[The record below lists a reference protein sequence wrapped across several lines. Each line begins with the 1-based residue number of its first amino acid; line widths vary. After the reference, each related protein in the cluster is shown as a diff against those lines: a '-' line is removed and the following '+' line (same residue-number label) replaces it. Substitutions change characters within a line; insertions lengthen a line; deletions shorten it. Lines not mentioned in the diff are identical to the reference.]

1 MTKKTKKEISAVMPE
16 KVYNFCGKKKLILAI
31 VIGVVAALIV
41 GLIVR
46 GINLSI
52 EFKGGTEI
60 TYNYTGDIDANDV
73 KKAVDDLTDAPV
85 SVKLGKAIGTDD
97 KSQVIIAYT
106 SSETFDVSTD
116 YSLNFKYSG
125 EISDADLEE
134 AVSAFFGSD
143 IEEAIVEINEL
154 PDGTPGFT
162 VSFTKESF
170 TNDET
175 KDLTTAFTE
184 KLPDNEI
191 EFVDSV
197 NKVHPNALT
206 ERLTSTFP
214 DNNFESPSVNN
225 VSSTTAREALIKCIV
240 AVIFAAVV
248 IIIYI
253 AIRFR
258 KIGGWSAGV
267 CSVFALCHD
276 LLTAIAV
283 SILFGFEFD
292 KNTVAVLLT
301 ILGYSINNT
310 IVIYDRIRENR
321 TIFPKASLNERI
333 NISCTQSLTRSIR
346 TSVTTISTMLIISIV
361 VFVTG
366 YHSLLSFSVPLMF
379 GLISGTYSSIFVAP
393 VTWSWMKNR
402 KKAKESGTKDEKKSS

>member
-1 MTKKTKKEISAVMPE
+1 MPA
-16 KVYNFCGKKKLILAI
+16 KVYNFCGKKKMILGIAI
-31 VIGVVAALIV
+31 AVIVAFIV

-46 GINLSI
+46 GVNLSI
-52 EFKGGTEI
+52 DFKGGSEI
-60 TYNYTGDIDANDV
+60 SYSYTGDIDANDV
-73 KKAVDDLTDAPV
+73 KDAVDDLIESNV
-85 SVKLGKAIGTDD
+85 NVKLGKAIGDDD
-97 KSQVIIAYT
+97 KSQIIIAYT

-116 YSLNFKYSG
+116 YSYNFSYTG
-125 EISDADLEE
+125 EITADEISKAGEIIKGVDAN
-134 AVSAFFGSD
+134 
-143 IEEAIVEINEL
+143 IELSEPAE
-154 PDGTPGFT
+154 GTNILT
-162 VSFTKESF
+162 VNFTKENFSD
-170 TNDET
+170 TELET
-175 KDLTTAFTE
+175 LTATLSE
-184 KLPDNEI
+184 KFAGKEI
-191 EFVDSV
+191 TFVDSV

-206 ERLTSTFP
+206 ERLMEKFP
-214 DNNFESPSVNN
+214 ENNIDSPNVNN
-225 VSSTTAREALIKCIV
+225 VSSSTAREALIKCLV
-240 AVIFAAVV
+240 AVIFAAIV

-258 KIGGWSAGV
+258 KIGGWSAGL
-267 CSVFALCHD
+267 CSIFALCHD
-276 LLTAIAV
+276 LVVAIAV

-321 TIFPKASLNERI
+321 SLFPKTTLSERI

-346 TSVTTISTMLIISIV
+346 TSITTISTMLIISVV

-393 VTWSWMKNR
+393 VTWSWMKNKAKA
-402 KKAKESGTKDEKKSS
+402 KKAAAKEK

>member
-1 MTKKTKKEISAVMPE
+1 MPA
-16 KVYNFCGKKKLILAI
+16 KVYNFCGKKKMILGIAI
-31 VIGVVAALIV
+31 AVIVAFIV

-46 GINLSI
+46 GVNLSI
-52 EFKGGTEI
+52 DFKGGSEI
-60 TYNYTGDIDANDV
+60 SYSYTGDIDANDV
-73 KKAVDDLTDAPV
+73 KDAVDDLIESNV
-85 SVKLGKAIGTDD
+85 NVKLGKAIGDDD
-97 KSQVIIAYT
+97 KSQIIIAYT

-116 YSLNFKYSG
+116 YSYNFSYTG
-125 EISDADLEE
+125 EITADEISKAGEIIKGVDAN
-134 AVSAFFGSD
+134 
-143 IEEAIVEINEL
+143 IELSEPAE
-154 PDGTPGFT
+154 GTNILT
-162 VSFTKESF
+162 VNFTKENFSD
-170 TNDET
+170 TELET
-175 KDLTTAFTE
+175 LTATLTE
-184 KLPDNEI
+184 KFAGKEI
-191 EFVDSV
+191 TFVDSV

-206 ERLTSTFP
+206 ERLMEKFP
-214 DNNFESPSVNN
+214 ENNIDSPNVNN
-225 VSSTTAREALIKCIV
+225 VSSSTAREALIKCLV
-240 AVIFAAVV
+240 AVIFAAIV

-258 KIGGWSAGV
+258 KIGGWSAGL
-267 CSVFALCHD
+267 CSIFALCHD
-276 LLTAIAV
+276 LVVAIAV

-321 TIFPKASLNERI
+321 SLFPKATLSERI

-346 TSVTTISTMLIISIV
+346 TSITTISTMLIISVV

-393 VTWSWMKNR
+393 VTWSWMKNKAKA
-402 KKAKESGTKDEKKSS
+402 KKAAAKEK

>member
-1 MTKKTKKEISAVMPE
+1 MTKKIKKETAAVMPE

-46 GINLSI
+46 GVNLSI

-60 TYNYTGDIDANDV
+60 SYNYTGEINANDV

-85 SVKLGKAIGTDD
+85 NVKLGKAIGTDD

-106 SSETFDVSTD
+106 SSENFDVSTD
-116 YSLNFKYSG
+116 YALNYKYSG
-125 EISDADLEE
+125 EIDESSLKASVTEY
-134 AVSAFFGSD
+134 FGNSID
-143 IEEAIVEINEL
+143 NAEVEINEL
-154 PDGTPGFT
+154 SDKTTGFT
-162 VSFTKESF
+162 VRFTKESF
-170 TNDET
+170 ATSDRE
-175 KDLTTAFTE
+175 DLTTAFTE

-191 EFVDSV
+191 EYVDSD
-197 NKVHPNALT
+197 NTVHPNALT
-206 ERLTSTFP
+206 ERLTNTFP
-214 DNNFESPSVNN
+214 DNNFENPSVNN
-225 VSSTTAREALIKCIV
+225 VSSTTAREALFKCIV

-276 LLTAIAV
+276 LLAAITV

-333 NISCTQSLTRSIR
+333 NISCTQSMTRSIR
-346 TSVTTISTMLIISIV
+346 TSITTISTMLIISIV

-402 KKAKESGTKDEKKSS
+402 KKSKNDSKQ

>member
-1 MTKKTKKEISAVMPE
+1 MTKKTKKEVAAIMPA
-16 KVYNFCGKKKLILAI
+16 KVYNFCGKKKMILGI
-31 VIGVVAALIV
+31 VIAVTAALIV
-41 GLIVR
+41 GIIVR
-46 GINLSI
+46 GVNLSI
-52 EFKGGTEI
+52 DFKGGSEI
-60 TYNYTGDIDANDV
+60 SYSYTGDIEANDV
-73 KKAVDDLTDAPV
+73 KDAVDDLIDSNVT
-85 SVKLGKAIGTDD
+85 VKLGKAIGDDD
-97 KSQVIIAYT
+97 KNQIIIAYT

-116 YSLNFKYSG
+116 YRYNYSYTG
-125 EISDADLEE
+125 EISADALQNSGELI
-134 AVSAFFGSD
+134 SGTPTD
-143 IEEAIVEINEL
+143 IELSETD
-154 PDGTPGFT
+154 DGTQILT
-162 VSFTKESF
+162 VVFTKETFSDSEAEML
-170 TNDET
+170 TET
-175 KDLTTAFTE
+175 LNE
-184 KLPDNEI
+184 KFSGNAVA
-191 EFVDSV
+191 FVDSV

-206 ERLTSTFP
+206 ERLMNKFP
-214 DNNFESPSVNN
+214 DNNIDSPNVNN
-225 VSSTTAREALIKCIV
+225 VSSNTAREALIKCLV
-240 AVIFAAVV
+240 AVIFAAIV

-258 KIGGWSAGV
+258 KIGGWSAGL

-276 LLTAIAV
+276 LIVAVAV

-321 TIFPKASLNERI
+321 SLFPKATLSERI

-346 TSVTTISTMLIISIV
+346 TSITTISTMLIISIV

-393 VTWSWMKNR
+393 VTWSWMKNKEKA
-402 KKAKESGTKDEKKSS
+402 KKAAAKEK

>member
-1 MTKKTKKEISAVMPE
+1 MPA
-16 KVYNFCGKKKLILAI
+16 KVYNFCGKKKMILGIAI
-31 VIGVVAALIV
+31 AVIVAFIV

-46 GINLSI
+46 GVNLSI
-52 EFKGGTEI
+52 DFKGGSEI
-60 TYNYTGDIDANDV
+60 SYSYTGDIDANDV
-73 KKAVDDLTDAPV
+73 KDAVDDLIESNV
-85 SVKLGKAIGTDD
+85 NVKLGKAIGDDD
-97 KSQVIIAYT
+97 KSQIIIAYT

-116 YSLNFKYSG
+116 YSYNFSYTG
-125 EISDADLEE
+125 EITADDISKAGEIIKGVDAN
-134 AVSAFFGSD
+134 
-143 IEEAIVEINEL
+143 IELSEPAE
-154 PDGTPGFT
+154 GTNILT
-162 VSFTKESF
+162 VNFTKENFSD
-170 TNDET
+170 TELET
-175 KDLTTAFTE
+175 LTATLTE
-184 KLPDNEI
+184 KFAGKEI
-191 EFVDSV
+191 SFVDSV

-206 ERLTSTFP
+206 ERLMEKFP
-214 DNNFESPSVNN
+214 ENNIDSPNVNN
-225 VSSTTAREALIKCIV
+225 VSSSTAREALIKCLV
-240 AVIFAAVV
+240 AVIFAAIV

-258 KIGGWSAGV
+258 KIGGWSAGL
-267 CSVFALCHD
+267 CSIFALCHD
-276 LLTAIAV
+276 LVVAIAV

-321 TIFPKASLNERI
+321 SLFPKATLSERI

-346 TSVTTISTMLIISIV
+346 TSITTISTMLIISVV

-402 KKAKESGTKDEKKSS
+402 AKAKKAAAKEK

>member
-1 MTKKTKKEISAVMPE
+1 MPA
-16 KVYNFCGKKKLILAI
+16 KVYNFCGKKKMILGIAI
-31 VIGVVAALIV
+31 AVIVAFIV

-46 GINLSI
+46 GVNLSI
-52 EFKGGTEI
+52 DFKGGSEI
-60 TYNYTGDIDANDV
+60 SYSYTGDIDANDV
-73 KKAVDDLTDAPV
+73 KDAVDDLIESNV
-85 SVKLGKAIGTDD
+85 NVKLGKAIGDDD
-97 KSQVIIAYT
+97 KSQIIIAYT

-116 YSLNFKYSG
+116 YSYNFSYTG
-125 EISDADLEE
+125 EITADDISKAGEIIKGVDAN
-134 AVSAFFGSD
+134 
-143 IEEAIVEINEL
+143 IELSEPAE
-154 PDGTPGFT
+154 GTNILT
-162 VSFTKESF
+162 VNFTKENFSD
-170 TNDET
+170 TELET
-175 KDLTTAFTE
+175 LTATLTE
-184 KLPDNEI
+184 KFAGKEI
-191 EFVDSV
+191 TFVDSV

-206 ERLTSTFP
+206 ERLMEKFP
-214 DNNFESPSVNN
+214 ENNIDSPNVNN
-225 VSSTTAREALIKCIV
+225 VSSSTAREALIKCLV
-240 AVIFAAVV
+240 AVIFAALV

-258 KIGGWSAGV
+258 KIGGWSAGL
-267 CSVFALCHD
+267 CSIFALCHD
-276 LLTAIAV
+276 LVVAIAV

-321 TIFPKASLNERI
+321 SLFPKATLSERI

-346 TSVTTISTMLIISIV
+346 TSVTTISTMLIISVV

-402 KKAKESGTKDEKKSS
+402 AKAKKAAAKEK

>member
-1 MTKKTKKEISAVMPE
+1 MTKKSKKEIAALMPA
-16 KVYNFCGKKKLILAI
+16 KVYNFCGKKKMILGIAI
-31 VIGVVAALIV
+31 AVIVAFIV

-46 GINLSI
+46 GVNLSI
-52 EFKGGTEI
+52 DFKGGSEI
-60 TYNYTGDIDANDV
+60 SYSYTGDISANDV
-73 KKAVDDLTDAPV
+73 ADAVDDLIESKV
-85 SVKLGKAIGTDD
+85 NVKLGSSIGDDD
-97 KSQVIIAYT
+97 KKQIIIAYT

-116 YSLNFKYSG
+116 YSYNFSYTG
-125 EISDADLEE
+125 EITADDINKAGELIKGVDAN
-134 AVSAFFGSD
+134 
-143 IEEAIVEINEL
+143 IELSEPAE
-154 PDGTPGFT
+154 GTNILT
-162 VSFTKESF
+162 VNFTKENFS
-170 TNDET
+170 TDEAEA
-175 KDLTTAFTE
+175 LTATLTE
-184 KLPDNEI
+184 KFTGKEI
-191 EFVDSV
+191 KFVDSV

-206 ERLTSTFP
+206 ERLMEKFP
-214 DNNFESPSVNN
+214 ENNIDEPNINN
-225 VSSTTAREALIKCIV
+225 VSSSTAREALLKCLV
-240 AVIFAAVV
+240 AVLFAAVV

-258 KIGGWSAGV
+258 KIGGWSAGL
-267 CSVFALCHD
+267 CSIFALCHD
-276 LLTAIAV
+276 LVVAIAV
-283 SILFGFEFD
+283 TIIFGFEFD

-321 TIFPKASLNERI
+321 TIFPKASLSERI

-346 TSVTTISTMLIISIV
+346 TSITTISTMLIISVV

-402 KKAKESGTKDEKKSS
+402 KKAKKSAEKKK

>member
-1 MTKKTKKEISAVMPE
+1 MPA
-16 KVYNFCGKKKLILAI
+16 KVYNFCGKKKMILGIAI
-31 VIGVVAALIV
+31 AVIVAFIV

-46 GINLSI
+46 GVNLSI
-52 EFKGGTEI
+52 DFKGGSEI
-60 TYNYTGDIDANDV
+60 SYSYTGDIDANDV
-73 KKAVDDLTDAPV
+73 KDAVDDLIESNV
-85 SVKLGKAIGTDD
+85 NVKLGKAIGDDD
-97 KSQVIIAYT
+97 KSQIIIAYT

-116 YSLNFKYSG
+116 YSYNFSYTG
-125 EISDADLEE
+125 EITADEISKAGEIIKGVDAN
-134 AVSAFFGSD
+134 
-143 IEEAIVEINEL
+143 IELSEPAE
-154 PDGTPGFT
+154 GTNILT
-162 VSFTKESF
+162 VNFTKENFSD
-170 TNDET
+170 TELET
-175 KDLTTAFTE
+175 LTATLTE
-184 KLPDNEI
+184 KFAGKEI
-191 EFVDSV
+191 TFVDSV

-206 ERLTSTFP
+206 ERLMEKFP
-214 DNNFESPSVNN
+214 ENNIDSPNVNN
-225 VSSTTAREALIKCIV
+225 VSSSTAREALIKCLV
-240 AVIFAAVV
+240 AVIFAAIV

-258 KIGGWSAGV
+258 KIGGWSAGL
-267 CSVFALCHD
+267 CSIFALCHD
-276 LLTAIAV
+276 LVVAVAV

-321 TIFPKASLNERI
+321 SLFPKATLSERI

-346 TSVTTISTMLIISIV
+346 TSITTISTMLIISVV

-402 KKAKESGTKDEKKSS
+402 AKAKKAAAKEK

>member
-1 MTKKTKKEISAVMPE
+1 MPA
-16 KVYNFCGKKKLILAI
+16 KVYNFCGKKKMILGIAI
-31 VIGVVAALIV
+31 AVIVAFIV

-46 GINLSI
+46 GVNLSI
-52 EFKGGTEI
+52 DFKGGSEI
-60 TYNYTGDIDANDV
+60 SYSYTGDIEANDV
-73 KKAVDDLTDAPV
+73 KDAVDDLIESNV
-85 SVKLGKAIGTDD
+85 NVKLGKAIGDDD
-97 KSQVIIAYT
+97 KSQIIIAYT

-116 YSLNFKYSG
+116 YSYNFSYTG
-125 EISDADLEE
+125 EITADDISKAGEIIKGVDAN
-134 AVSAFFGSD
+134 
-143 IEEAIVEINEL
+143 IELSEPAE
-154 PDGTPGFT
+154 GTNILT
-162 VSFTKESF
+162 VNFTKENFSD
-170 TNDET
+170 TELET
-175 KDLTTAFTE
+175 LTATLTE
-184 KLPDNEI
+184 KFAGKEI
-191 EFVDSV
+191 TFVDSV

-206 ERLTSTFP
+206 ERLMEKFP
-214 DNNFESPSVNN
+214 ENNIDSPNVNN
-225 VSSTTAREALIKCIV
+225 VSSSTAREALIKCLV
-240 AVIFAAVV
+240 AVIFAAIV

-258 KIGGWSAGV
+258 KIGGWSAGL
-267 CSVFALCHD
+267 CSIFALCHD
-276 LLTAIAV
+276 LVVAIAV

-321 TIFPKASLNERI
+321 SLFPKATLSERI

-346 TSVTTISTMLIISIV
+346 TSITTISTMLIISVV

-393 VTWSWMKNR
+393 VTWSWMKNKAKA
-402 KKAKESGTKDEKKSS
+402 KKAAAKEK

>member
-1 MTKKTKKEISAVMPE
+1 MPA
-16 KVYNFCGKKKLILAI
+16 KVYNFCGKKKMILGIAI
-31 VIGVVAALIV
+31 AVIVAFIV

-46 GINLSI
+46 GVNLSI
-52 EFKGGTEI
+52 DFKGGSEI
-60 TYNYTGDIDANDV
+60 SYSYTGDIDANDV
-73 KKAVDDLTDAPV
+73 KDAVDDLIESNV
-85 SVKLGKAIGTDD
+85 NVKLGKAIGDDD
-97 KSQVIIAYT
+97 KSQIIIAYT

-116 YSLNFKYSG
+116 YSYNFSYTG
-125 EISDADLEE
+125 EITADEISKAGEIIKGVDAN
-134 AVSAFFGSD
+134 
-143 IEEAIVEINEL
+143 IELSEPAE
-154 PDGTPGFT
+154 GTNILT
-162 VSFTKESF
+162 VNFTKENFSD
-170 TNDET
+170 TELET
-175 KDLTTAFTE
+175 LTATLTE
-184 KLPDNEI
+184 KFTGKEI
-191 EFVDSV
+191 TFVDSV

-206 ERLTSTFP
+206 ERLMEKFP
-214 DNNFESPSVNN
+214 ENNIDSPNVNN
-225 VSSTTAREALIKCIV
+225 VSSSTAREALIKCLV
-240 AVIFAAVV
+240 AVIFAAIV

-258 KIGGWSAGV
+258 KIGGWSAGL
-267 CSVFALCHD
+267 CSIFALCHD
-276 LLTAIAV
+276 LVVAIAV

-321 TIFPKASLNERI
+321 SLFPKATLSERI

-346 TSVTTISTMLIISIV
+346 TSITTISTMLIISVV

-402 KKAKESGTKDEKKSS
+402 AKAKKAAAKEK

>member
-1 MTKKTKKEISAVMPE
+1 MPA
-16 KVYNFCGKKKLILAI
+16 KVYNFCGKKKMILGIAI
-31 VIGVVAALIV
+31 AVIVAFIV

-46 GINLSI
+46 GVNLSI
-52 EFKGGTEI
+52 DFKGGSEI
-60 TYNYTGDIDANDV
+60 SYSYTGDIDANDV
-73 KKAVDDLTDAPV
+73 KDAVDDLIESNV
-85 SVKLGKAIGTDD
+85 NVKLGKAIGDDD
-97 KSQVIIAYT
+97 KSQIIIAYT

-116 YSLNFKYSG
+116 YSYNFSYTG
-125 EISDADLEE
+125 EITADDISKAGEIIKGVDANIELSEPAE
-134 AVSAFFGSD
+134 GTNILTVNFTKENFSD
-143 IEEAIVEINEL
+143 IEL
-154 PDGTPGFT
+154 
-162 VSFTKESF
+162 
-170 TNDET
+170 ET
-175 KDLTTAFTE
+175 LTATLTE
-184 KLPDNEI
+184 KFTGKEI
-191 EFVDSV
+191 TFVDSV

-206 ERLTSTFP
+206 ERLMEKFP
-214 DNNFESPSVNN
+214 ENNIDSPNVNN
-225 VSSTTAREALIKCIV
+225 VSSSTAREALIKCLV
-240 AVIFAAVV
+240 AVIFAAIV

-258 KIGGWSAGV
+258 KIGGWSAGL
-267 CSVFALCHD
+267 CSIFALCHD
-276 LLTAIAV
+276 LVVAIAV

-321 TIFPKASLNERI
+321 SLFPKTTLSERI

-346 TSVTTISTMLIISIV
+346 TSITTISTMLIISVV

-393 VTWSWMKNR
+393 VTWSWMKNKAKA
-402 KKAKESGTKDEKKSS
+402 KKAAAKEK

>member
-1 MTKKTKKEISAVMPE
+1 MTKKTKKEVAAIMPA
-16 KVYNFCGKKKLILAI
+16 KVYNFCGKKKMILGI
-31 VIGVVAALIV
+31 VIAVTAALIV
-41 GLIVR
+41 GIIVR
-46 GINLSI
+46 GVNLSI
-52 EFKGGTEI
+52 DFKGGSEI
-60 TYNYTGDIDANDV
+60 SYSYTGDIEANDV
-73 KKAVDDLTDAPV
+73 KDAVDDLIDSNVT
-85 SVKLGKAIGTDD
+85 VKLGKAIGDDD
-97 KSQVIIAYT
+97 KNQIIIAYT

-116 YSLNFKYSG
+116 YRYNYSYTG
-125 EISDADLEE
+125 EISADALQNSGELI
-134 AVSAFFGSD
+134 SGTPTD
-143 IEEAIVEINEL
+143 IELSETD
-154 PDGTPGFT
+154 DGTQILT
-162 VSFTKESF
+162 VVFTKETFSDSEAEML
-170 TNDET
+170 TET
-175 KDLTTAFTE
+175 LNE
-184 KLPDNEI
+184 KFSGNAVA
-191 EFVDSV
+191 FVDSV

-206 ERLTSTFP
+206 ERLMNKFP
-214 DNNFESPSVNN
+214 DNNIDSPNVNN
-225 VSSTTAREALIKCIV
+225 VSSNTAREALIKCLV
-240 AVIFAAVV
+240 AVIFAAIV

-258 KIGGWSAGV
+258 KIGGWSAGL

-276 LLTAIAV
+276 LIVAVAV

-321 TIFPKASLNERI
+321 SLFPKATLSERI

-346 TSVTTISTMLIISIV
+346 TSITTISTMLIISVV

-393 VTWSWMKNR
+393 VTWSWMKNKEKA
-402 KKAKESGTKDEKKSS
+402 KKAAAKEK

>member
-1 MTKKTKKEISAVMPE
+1 MPA
-16 KVYNFCGKKKLILAI
+16 KVYNFCGKKKMILGIAI
-31 VIGVVAALIV
+31 AVIVAFIV

-46 GINLSI
+46 GVNLSI
-52 EFKGGTEI
+52 DFKGGSEI
-60 TYNYTGDIDANDV
+60 SYSYTGDIDANDV
-73 KKAVDDLTDAPV
+73 KDAVDDLIESNV
-85 SVKLGKAIGTDD
+85 NVKLGKAIGDDD
-97 KSQVIIAYT
+97 KSQIIIAYT

-116 YSLNFKYSG
+116 YSYNFSYTG
-125 EISDADLEE
+125 EITADEISKAGEIIKGVDAN
-134 AVSAFFGSD
+134 
-143 IEEAIVEINEL
+143 IELSEPAE
-154 PDGTPGFT
+154 GTNILT
-162 VSFTKESF
+162 VNFTKENFSD
-170 TNDET
+170 TELET
-175 KDLTTAFTE
+175 LTATLTE
-184 KLPDNEI
+184 KFAGKEI
-191 EFVDSV
+191 SFVDSV

-206 ERLTSTFP
+206 ERLMEKFP
-214 DNNFESPSVNN
+214 ENNIDSPNVNN
-225 VSSTTAREALIKCIV
+225 VSSSTAREALIKCLV
-240 AVIFAAVV
+240 AVIFAAIV

-258 KIGGWSAGV
+258 KIGGWSAGL
-267 CSVFALCHD
+267 CSIFALCHD
-276 LLTAIAV
+276 LVVAIAV

-321 TIFPKASLNERI
+321 SLFPKATLSERI

-346 TSVTTISTMLIISIV
+346 TSITTISTMLIISVV

-402 KKAKESGTKDEKKSS
+402 AKAKKAAAKEK

>member
-1 MTKKTKKEISAVMPE
+1 MPK
-16 KVYNFCGKKKLILAI
+16 KVYNFCGKKKMILVIAI
-31 VIGVVAALIV
+31 AVIAAFIV

-46 GINLSI
+46 GVNLSI
-52 EFKGGTEI
+52 DFKGGSEI
-60 TYNYTGDIDANDV
+60 SYSYTGDIDANDV
-73 KKAVDDLTDAPV
+73 RNAVDDLIESNV
-85 SVKLGKAIGTDD
+85 NVKLGKAIGDDD
-97 KSQVIIAYT
+97 KSQIIIAYT

-116 YSLNFKYSG
+116 YSYNFSYTG
-125 EISDADLEE
+125 EITADDANNAGELIKGV
-134 AVSAFFGSD
+134 ATN
-143 IEEAIVEINEL
+143 IELSEPAE
-154 PDGTPGFT
+154 GTNILT
-162 VSFTKESF
+162 VNFTKEAFS
-170 TNDET
+170 DSELET
-175 KDLTTAFTE
+175 LTATLTE
-184 KLPDNEI
+184 KFPDKEI
-191 EFVDSV
+191 AFVDSV

-206 ERLTSTFP
+206 ERLMEKFP
-214 DNNFESPSVNN
+214 DNNIDSPNVNN
-225 VSSTTAREALIKCIV
+225 VSSNTAREALLKCLV
-240 AVIFAAVV
+240 AVIFAALV

-258 KIGGWSAGV
+258 KIGGWSAGL
-267 CSVFALCHD
+267 CSIFALCHD
-276 LLTAIAV
+276 LVAAIAV

-321 TIFPKASLNERI
+321 SLFPKATLSERI

-346 TSVTTISTMLIISIV
+346 TSITTISTMLIISIV

-393 VTWSWMKNR
+393 VTWSWMKN
-402 KKAKESGTKDEKKSS
+402 KAKAKKSAAKEK

>member
-1 MTKKTKKEISAVMPE
+1 MPA
-16 KVYNFCGKKKLILAI
+16 KVYNFCGKKKMILGIAI
-31 VIGVVAALIV
+31 AVIVAFIV

-46 GINLSI
+46 GVNLSI
-52 EFKGGTEI
+52 DFKGGSEI
-60 TYNYTGDIDANDV
+60 SYSYTGDIEANDV
-73 KKAVDDLTDAPV
+73 KDAVDDLIESNV
-85 SVKLGKAIGTDD
+85 NVKLGKAIGDDD
-97 KSQVIIAYT
+97 KSQIIIAYT

-116 YSLNFKYSG
+116 YSYNFSYTG
-125 EISDADLEE
+125 EITADDISKAGEIIKGIDAN
-134 AVSAFFGSD
+134 
-143 IEEAIVEINEL
+143 IELSEPAE
-154 PDGTPGFT
+154 GTNILT
-162 VSFTKESF
+162 VNFTKENFSD
-170 TNDET
+170 TELET
-175 KDLTTAFTE
+175 LTATLTE
-184 KLPDNEI
+184 KFTGKEI
-191 EFVDSV
+191 TFVDSV

-206 ERLTSTFP
+206 ERLMEKFP
-214 DNNFESPSVNN
+214 ENNIDSPNVNN
-225 VSSTTAREALIKCIV
+225 VSSSTAREALIKCLV
-240 AVIFAAVV
+240 AVIFAAIV

-258 KIGGWSAGV
+258 KIGGWSAGL
-267 CSVFALCHD
+267 CSIFALCHD
-276 LLTAIAV
+276 LVVAIAV

-321 TIFPKASLNERI
+321 SLFPKATLSERI

-346 TSVTTISTMLIISIV
+346 TSITTISTMLIISVV

-402 KKAKESGTKDEKKSS
+402 AKAKKAAAKEK

>member
-1 MTKKTKKEISAVMPE
+1 MTKKSKKEIAALMPA
-16 KVYNFCGKKKLILAI
+16 KVYNFCGKKKMILGIAI
-31 VIGVVAALIV
+31 AVIVAFIV

-46 GINLSI
+46 GVNLSI
-52 EFKGGTEI
+52 DFKGGSEI
-60 TYNYTGDIDANDV
+60 SYSYTGDISANDV
-73 KKAVDDLTDAPV
+73 ADAVDDLIESKV
-85 SVKLGKAIGTDD
+85 NVKLGSSIGDDD
-97 KSQVIIAYT
+97 KKQIIIAYT

-116 YSLNFKYSG
+116 YSYNFSYTG
-125 EISDADLEE
+125 EITADDINKAGELIKGVDAN
-134 AVSAFFGSD
+134 
-143 IEEAIVEINEL
+143 IELSEPAE
-154 PDGTPGFT
+154 GTNILT
-162 VSFTKESF
+162 VNFTKENFS
-170 TNDET
+170 TDEAEA
-175 KDLTTAFTE
+175 LTATLTE
-184 KLPDNEI
+184 KFTGKEI
-191 EFVDSV
+191 KFVDSV

-206 ERLTSTFP
+206 ERLMEKFP
-214 DNNFESPSVNN
+214 ENNIDEPNINN
-225 VSSTTAREALIKCIV
+225 VSSSTAREALLKCLV
-240 AVIFAAVV
+240 AVIFAALV

-258 KIGGWSAGV
+258 KIGGWSAGL
-267 CSVFALCHD
+267 CSIFALCHD
-276 LLTAIAV
+276 LVVAIAV
-283 SILFGFEFD
+283 TIIFGFEFD

-321 TIFPKASLNERI
+321 TIFPKASLSERI

-346 TSVTTISTMLIISIV
+346 TSVTTISTMLIISVV

-402 KKAKESGTKDEKKSS
+402 EKAKKAAEKKK

>member
-1 MTKKTKKEISAVMPE
+1 MPA
-16 KVYNFCGKKKLILAI
+16 KVYNFCGKKKMILGIAI
-31 VIGVVAALIV
+31 AVIVAFIV

-46 GINLSI
+46 GVNLSI
-52 EFKGGTEI
+52 DFKGGSEI
-60 TYNYTGDIDANDV
+60 SYSYTGDIDANDV
-73 KKAVDDLTDAPV
+73 KDAVDDLIESNV
-85 SVKLGKAIGTDD
+85 NVKLGKAIGDDD
-97 KSQVIIAYT
+97 KSQIIIAYT

-116 YSLNFKYSG
+116 YSYNFSYTG
-125 EISDADLEE
+125 EITADEISKAGEIIKGVDAN
-134 AVSAFFGSD
+134 
-143 IEEAIVEINEL
+143 IELSEPAE
-154 PDGTPGFT
+154 GTNILT
-162 VSFTKESF
+162 VNFTKENFSD
-170 TNDET
+170 TELET
-175 KDLTTAFTE
+175 LTATLTE
-184 KLPDNEI
+184 KFAGKEI
-191 EFVDSV
+191 TFVDSV

-206 ERLTSTFP
+206 ERLMEKFP
-214 DNNFESPSVNN
+214 ENNIDSPNVNN
-225 VSSTTAREALIKCIV
+225 VSSSTAREALIKCLV
-240 AVIFAAVV
+240 AVIFAALV

-258 KIGGWSAGV
+258 KIGGWSAGL
-267 CSVFALCHD
+267 CSIFALCHD
-276 LLTAIAV
+276 LVVAIAV

-321 TIFPKASLNERI
+321 SLFPKATLSERI

-346 TSVTTISTMLIISIV
+346 TSVTTISTMLIISVV

-402 KKAKESGTKDEKKSS
+402 AKAKKAAAKEK

>member
-1 MTKKTKKEISAVMPE
+1 MTKKSKKEIAALMPA
-16 KVYNFCGKKKLILAI
+16 KVYNFCGKKKMILGIAI
-31 VIGVVAALIV
+31 AVIVAFIV

-46 GINLSI
+46 GVNLSI
-52 EFKGGTEI
+52 DFKGGSEI
-60 TYNYTGDIDANDV
+60 SYSYTGDISANDV
-73 KKAVDDLTDAPV
+73 ADAVDDLIDSKV
-85 SVKLGKAIGTDD
+85 NVKLGSSIGDDD
-97 KSQVIIAYT
+97 KKQIIIAYT

-116 YSLNFKYSG
+116 YSYNFSYTG
-125 EISDADLEE
+125 EITADDINKAGELIKGVDAN
-134 AVSAFFGSD
+134 
-143 IEEAIVEINEL
+143 IELSEPAE
-154 PDGTPGFT
+154 GTNILT
-162 VSFTKESF
+162 VNFTKENFS
-170 TNDET
+170 TDEAEA
-175 KDLTTAFTE
+175 LTATLTE
-184 KLPDNEI
+184 KFTGKEI
-191 EFVDSV
+191 KFVDSV

-206 ERLTSTFP
+206 ERLMEKFP
-214 DNNFESPSVNN
+214 ENNIDEPNINN
-225 VSSTTAREALIKCIV
+225 VSSSTAREALLKCLV
-240 AVIFAAVV
+240 AVIFAALV

-258 KIGGWSAGV
+258 KIGGWSAGL
-267 CSVFALCHD
+267 CSIFALCHD
-276 LLTAIAV
+276 LVVAIAV
-283 SILFGFEFD
+283 SIIFGFEFD

-321 TIFPKASLNERI
+321 TIFPKASLSERI

-346 TSVTTISTMLIISIV
+346 TSVTTISTMLIISVV

-402 KKAKESGTKDEKKSS
+402 EKAKKSAEKKK

>member
-1 MTKKTKKEISAVMPE
+1 MPK
-16 KVYNFCGKKKLILAI
+16 KVYNFCGKKTLILGI
-31 VIGVVAALIV
+31 FIGVVVALIV

-46 GINLSI
+46 GVNLSI
-52 EFKGGTEI
+52 EFKGGAEI
-60 TYNYTGDIDANDV
+60 TYNYTGEIDANDV
-73 KKAVDDLTDAPV
+73 KNAVDDLIDAPV
-85 SVKLGKAIGTDD
+85 NVKLGKAIGTDD
-97 KSQVIIAYT
+97 KSQLIISYT

-116 YSLNFKYSG
+116 YSYNFSYTGDIDEAALKEVSDEFFKSTPA
-125 EISDADLEE
+125 EIELS
-134 AVSAFFGSD
+134 
-143 IEEAIVEINEL
+143 EL
-154 PDGTPGFT
+154 PDGTKLFT
-162 VSFTKESF
+162 AVFTRESF
-170 TNDET
+170 SSRESDA
-175 KDLTTAFTE
+175 LTEAFAE

-191 EFVDSV
+191 TFIDSV
-197 NKVHPNALT
+197 NKVHPNELT
-206 ERLTSTFP
+206 ERLTNKFP
-214 DNNFESPSVNN
+214 NNNIDSPSVNN
-225 VSSTTAREALIKCIV
+225 VSSSTAREALIKCLV
-240 AVIFAAVV
+240 AVVFAAIV

-283 SILFGFEFD
+283 TIIFGFEFD

-393 VTWSWMKNR
+393 VTWSWMKN
-402 KKAKESGTKDEKKSS
+402 KKNVKTEQKK